1 MGVTVA
7 IDSLDEMCGLMC
19 DNHLPARKMKRIV
32 PGKIYRGLPCS
43 VVALGCALKIGD
55 SKALQRLYS
64 PSIHADGYLSLDGMN
79 RLVRANMGVIRRVN
93 YKRGQRPKLRDWAH
107 THPGVK
113 AVICVAG
120 HFVYFDGRDYHSFFW
135 NGGDE
140 VIAVWEINSRLQ

>member
-55 SKALQRLYS
+55 SEALQRLYS

-93 YKRGQRPKLRDWAH
+93 YRRGERPCLRDFCH
-107 THPGVK
+107 RFDGK
-113 AVICVAG
+113 AVVCVAG
-120 HFVYFDGRDYHSFFW
+120 HFVYVEDGNYYSFFK
-135 NGGDE
+135 NGNDE
-140 VIAVWEINSRLQ
+140 VICVWEVR